1 MIGIIDY
8 GMGNLRSVQKAF
20 ALNGFDAQVMD
31 EPAMLEQAD
40 GLVIPG
46 VGGFPDAMKNLH
58 EKGLVEP
65 IRRHAASGK
74 PLLGICL
81 GMQVLFE
88 EGFEGDR
95 CEGLG
100 LLQGQIVKIPAGV
113 KIPHMG
119 WNRLSIL
126 QECPV
131 LKGTPDGAYVY
142 FVHSYFANNC
152 NAGNVAAVTD
162 YGNMLTA
169 VVQQNN
175 IYGLQFHPEKSSE
188 TGLQMIKNFGELSQC

>member
-1 MIGIIDY
+1 MIVIIDY
-8 GMGNLRSVQKAF
+8 GMGSLRSVQKAF
-20 ALNGFDAQVMD
+20 ALYGFDARVSD
-31 EPAMLEQAD
+31 DPALLAEAG

-46 VGGFPDAMKNLH
+46 VGGFPDAMKNLQD
-58 EKGLVEP
+58 KGLVEP
-65 IRRHAASGK
+65 IRRYAASGK
-74 PLLGICL
+74 PVLGICL

-100 LLQGQIVKIPAGV
+100 LLPGQIVKIPAGV

-126 QECPV
+126 QENPV
-131 LKGTPDGAYVY
+131 LQGTPDGTYVY

-152 NAGNVAAVTD
+152 SAASVVAVTD
-162 YGNMLTA
+162 YGVLLPA
-169 VVQQNN
+169 VVQKDN
-175 IYGLQFHPEKSSE
+175 ITGLQFHPEKSSDA
-188 TGLQMIKNFGELSQC
+188 GLQMIKNFGELSQC

>member
-1 MIGIIDY
+1 MIAIVDY
-8 GMGNLRSVQKAF
+8 EMGNLRSVEKAF
-20 ALNGFDAQVMD
+20 QLKGCDVKITDDLD
-31 EPAMLEQAD
+31 ELASAGGMI
-40 GLVIPG
+40 IPG
-46 VGGFPDAMKNLH
+46 VGAFPDAMKNLH
-58 EKGLVEP
+58 AKGLVEP

-100 LLQGQIVKIPAGV
+100 LLPGRIVKIPGGV

-126 QECPV
+126 RESPM
-131 LKGTPDGAYVY
+131 LKGTEEGSYVY
-142 FVHSYFANNC
+142 FVHSYYA
-152 NAGNVAAVTD
+152 
-162 YGNMLTA
+162 
-169 VVQQNN
+169 
-175 IYGLQFHPEKSSE
+175 E
-188 TGLQMIKNFGELSQC
+188 